1 VKSSFGTVGWK
12 LNATDPPVDVMRED
26 FVTHPFVVAALHG
39 SAELTLASG
48 KPPVYR
54 ARSWVQQSPQ
64 DSVALKV
71 NPLNS
76 VRIGLHIGFPLGEHG
91 SPVVVEFQPST
102 IAFSEKFAGLVDAAG
117 ATLADTL
124 WRLRF
129 PSTMPVTRSRTSR
142 REVRKTIA
150 EFLLLR

>member
-1 VKSSFGTVGWK
+1 
-12 LNATDPPVDVMRED
+12 
-26 FVTHPFVVAALHG
+26 
-39 SAELTLASG
+39 
-48 KPPVYR
+48 
-54 ARSWVQQSPQ
+54 VQQSPQ

-71 NPLNS
+71 SPLNS

-102 IAFSEKFAGLVDAAG
+102 IAFSEKFAGLVDASG

-129 PSTMPVTRSRTSR
+129 PSTTPVTRSRISR
-142 REVRKTIA
+142 TEARKITVKSVLF
-150 EFLLLR
+150 E